1 MDVETFRI
9 GFHNIPLIWDH
20 ALPSSSAIKEEQEQ
34 IKEMKALSG
43 LTVFLSLLVQLK
55 ARY

>member
-1 MDVETFRI
+1 MEVETFRI

-43 LTVFLSLLVQLK
+43 LTVFLPLLVQLK